1 METEF
6 QDWTPVVLT
15 KRHYKQTDP
24 MKKKVNIARRLDS
37 PVTTM
42 MKYDAG
48 KNRSDTGV
56 PYTYLHK
63 VEDEEEVYSVPKV
76 GLSFRLRLQ
85 KARQNKNLTQ
95 KELAAV
101 SHFEGML
108 ISRD

>member
-15 KRHYKQTDP
+15 KQHFKQVDP
-24 MKKKVNIARRLDS
+24 MKKKVNIARRLDI
-37 PVTTM
+37 PVTTT

-56 PYTYLHK
+56 AYTYLHK
-63 VEDEEEVYSVPKV
+63 VEDEEEVFSVPKV

-85 KARQNKNLTQ
+85 KARQAKNLTQ
-95 KELAAV
+95 KELASV
-101 SHFEGML
+101 CDLG
-108 ISRD
+108 II

>member
-1 METEF
+1 METE
-6 QDWTPVVLT
+6 WTPVVLT

-24 MKKKVNIARRLDS
+24 MKKKVNIARRLDI